1 MSSFALRAGRRALF
15 RRPSATVAVS
25 LTVSVLVLGVGLL
38 LPITQV
44 ISTAVSPEGQ
54 LALERLLTNRVNQQ
68 TVLNTMVLGVVV
80 AAVGV
85 SVAFLFA
92 YVQART
98 AVPFK
103 RVLHVIAILPVVSPP
118 FALATSVIVLFGRN
132 GVISKGVFGVP
143 YDIYGLDGLTFVL
156 ALSFFPVVYLSLLG
170 MLQRLDP
177 SLDAAATNLGAGPV
191 RIFRTITLPLMVPGL
206 ASGFLLLFVESIADL
221 ANPLVLG
228 GDYTVLSTRAY
239 LAITGEFD
247 VVSGAVYSLS
257 LLVPALLVFALQK
270 YWVERKS
277 VATVTG
283 KPSGTL
289 KLTRGPLTWVAY
301 SVVVFIAAL
310 IVTIYATIVLGAFM
324 RVPGVNNELT
334 LDHFEFVL
342 AGIGSQAMIDTTI
355 LAIIA
360 APIAATLGIVI
371 GWLVTKKLSK
381 VPAAALDFL
390 SMLGIAVPGTVLGI
404 GVLLAFRPDNLVGGV
419 TVIPSLAG
427 GSALAGGAVA
437 IVLVLVLRSLPAAV
451 RTSTGAL
458 RQIHGNLDEAS
469 ASLGAGEAATFA
481 RVTVPLIA
489 PAIVAGLTFAVAR
502 SMTTLSP
509 IVFLTTPDIKIM
521 TSQILAEVDAGR
533 FGNAFAYCVVLM
545 VIVLTLIGI
554 VQLVNRLG
562 SRRERREP
570 SKLVKDLVP

>member
-1 MSSFALRAGRRALF
+1 LSTFALRAGRRALF

-44 ISTAVSPEGQ
+44 ISTAISPEGQ
-54 LALERLLTNRVNQQ
+54 LALERLLTNPVNQQ

-85 SVAFLFA
+85 SIAFLFA

-132 GVISKGVFGVP
+132 GVISKGIFGVP
-143 YDIYGLDGLTFVL
+143 YDIYGLDGLTLVL

-228 GDYTVLSTRAY
+228 GNYTVLSTRAY

-283 KPSGTL
+283 KPSGTV
-289 KLTRGPLTWVAY
+289 KLTSGPLSWIAY
-301 SVVVFIAAL
+301 GAVVFIAAL
-310 IVTIYATIVLGAFM
+310 IVTIYATIVIGAFT

-545 VIVLTLIGI
+545 MIVLTLIGI
-554 VQLVNRLG
+554 VQLINRIAP
-562 SRRERREP
+562 RRARREP
-570 SKLVKDLVP
+570 SKIVKDLVP

>member
-1 MSSFALRAGRRALF
+1 MSTFALRAGRRALF

-44 ISTAVSPEGQ
+44 VSTAISPEGQ
-54 LALERLLTNRVNQQ
+54 LALERLLTNPVNQQ

-85 SVAFLFA
+85 SIAFLFA

-132 GVISKGVFGVP
+132 GVISKGIFGVP
-143 YDIYGLDGLTFVL
+143 YDIYGLDGLTLVL

-228 GDYTVLSTRAY
+228 GNYTVLSTRAY

-283 KPSGTL
+283 KPSGTV
-289 KLTRGPLTWVAY
+289 KLTSGPLSWIAY
-301 SVVVFIAAL
+301 GAVVFIAAL
-310 IVTIYATIVLGAFM
+310 IVTIYATIVIGAFT

-545 VIVLTLIGI
+545 MIVLTLIGI
-554 VQLVNRLG
+554 VQLINRIAP
-562 SRRERREP
+562 RRARREP
-570 SKLVKDLVP
+570 SKIVKDLVP

>member
-1 MSSFALRAGRRALF
+1 MTTFAHRAGRRALF

-25 LTVSVLVLGVGLL
+25 LTVAVLVLAVGLL
-38 LPITQV
+38 LPLSQLL
-44 ISTAVSPEGQ
+44 STAFSAEGQ
-54 LALERLLTNRVNQQ
+54 TALTRLLTNPVNLQII
-68 TVLNTMVLGVVV
+68 VNTIVLGLTV

-85 SVAFLFA
+85 AVAFLFA

-143 YDIYGLDGLTFVL
+143 YDIYGIDGLTLVL

-206 ASGFLLLFVESIADL
+206 ASGFLLLFVEAIADL

-228 GDYTVLSTRAY
+228 GNYTVLSTRAY

-257 LLVPALLVFALQK
+257 LLVPALLVFVLQK

-283 KPSGTL
+283 KPTGIVQ
-289 KLTRGPLTWVAY
+289 LTRGPISWIAY
-301 SVVVFIAAL
+301 GVVVFISLL
-310 IVTIYATIVLGAFM
+310 IVTIYSTIVIGAFT

-334 LDHFEFVL
+334 LDHFAFVL
-342 AGIGSQAMIDTTI
+342 GGIGSQAMIDTTI

-360 APIAATLGIVI
+360 APIAALLGIVI
-371 GWLVTKKLSK
+371 GWLVTKKLGKYS
-381 VPAAALDFL
+381 AAGLDFL

-419 TVIPSLAG
+419 VVIPSLAG

-458 RQIHGNLDEAS
+458 RQIHGSLDEAS

-489 PAIVAGLTFAVAR
+489 PSIVAGLTFAVAR

-545 VIVLTLIGI
+545 AIVLTLIGI
-554 VQLVNRLG
+554 VQLINKLAP
-562 SRRERREP
+562 RRARRDS

>member
-1 MSSFALRAGRRALF
+1 MTTFAHRAGRRALF

-25 LTVSVLVLGVGLL
+25 LTVAIAVLGVGLL
-38 LPITQV
+38 LPLSQLL
-44 ISTAVSPEGQ
+44 STAFSTEGQ
-54 LALERLLTNRVNQQ
+54 AALTRLLTNPVNRQI
-68 TVLNTMVLGVVV
+68 VVNTIVLGLTV
-80 AAVGV
+80 ATVGV
-85 SVAFLFA
+85 GLAFLFA

-103 RVLHVIAILPVVSPP
+103 KVLHVIAILPVVSPP

-132 GVISKGVFGVP
+132 GVITKGIFKTP
-143 YDIYGLDGLTFVL
+143 YDIYGIDGLTLVL

-191 RIFRTITLPLMVPGL
+191 RIFRTITIPLMVPGL
-206 ASGFLLLFVESIADL
+206 ASGFLLLFVEAIADL

-228 GDYTVLSTRAY
+228 GNFTVLSTRAY

-257 LLVPALLVFALQK
+257 LLVPALLVFILQK

-283 KPSGTL
+283 KPSGTVQ
-289 KLTRGPLTWVAY
+289 LTRGPISWIAY
-301 SVVVFIAAL
+301 GLVVFVALL
-310 IVTIYATIVLGAFM
+310 IVTIYATIVLGAFT

-334 LDHFEFVL
+334 LDHFIFVL
-342 AGIGSQAMIDTTI
+342 SGIGSQAMIDTTI

-360 APIAATLGIVI
+360 APIAAVLGVLI
-371 GWLVTKKLSK
+371 GWLVTKKLGRYT
-381 VPAAALDFL
+381 AAGLDFL

-404 GVLLAFRPDNLVGGV
+404 GVLLAFRPDNLLGDV

-458 RQIHGNLDEAS
+458 RQIHGSLDEAS

-545 VIVLTLIGI
+545 AIVLSLIGI
-554 VQLVNRLG
+554 VQLVNKLAP
-562 SRRERREP
+562 RRGRRD
-570 SKLVKDLVP
+570 STKLVKDLVP

>member
-1 MSSFALRAGRRALF
+1 MSTFALRAGRRALF

-44 ISTAVSPEGQ
+44 ISTAISPEGQ
-54 LALERLLTNRVNQQ
+54 LALERLLTNPVNQQ

-85 SVAFLFA
+85 SIAFLFA

-132 GVISKGVFGVP
+132 GVISKGIFGVP
-143 YDIYGLDGLTFVL
+143 YDIYGLDGLTLVL

-228 GDYTVLSTRAY
+228 GNYTVLSTRAY

-283 KPSGTL
+283 KPSGTV
-289 KLTRGPLTWVAY
+289 KLTSGPLSWIAY
-301 SVVVFIAAL
+301 GAVVFIAAL
-310 IVTIYATIVLGAFM
+310 IVTIYATIVIGAFT

-545 VIVLTLIGI
+545 MIVLTLIGI
-554 VQLVNRLG
+554 VQLINRIAP
-562 SRRERREP
+562 RRARREP
-570 SKLVKDLVP
+570 SKIVKDLVP